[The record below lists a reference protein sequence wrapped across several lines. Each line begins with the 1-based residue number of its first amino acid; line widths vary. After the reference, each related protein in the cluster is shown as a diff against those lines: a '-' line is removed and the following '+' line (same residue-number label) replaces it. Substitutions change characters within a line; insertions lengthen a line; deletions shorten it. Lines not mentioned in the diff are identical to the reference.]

1 MEYFRVLLILIKVR
15 HHKLIFSKVIMTD
28 WYDMQVLKSQD
39 VLSFLKRQPVWKNKG
54 RKRKSL
60 TGGTELTAAYN
71 IKALCHSHNVWGNEM
86 NSLSGFLQFA
96 VPKNTVLS
104 AQMEHAWFWRRAWCK
119 LQTSFFAYQ
128 WIPENQTFAVKWQVW
143 KLYKNELIPVVLSDC
158 MYCQCSGQE
167 MGEHGTFCSHGYYFG
182 ERYQADEGFHPGANI
197 SLFAPSPHP
206 QGQQSGK
213 RTPVTGIKDA
223 STFPENKGRKKF
235 LRIISTI

>member
-1 MEYFRVLLILIKVR
+1 MTCRSSSLKMSYHFWGDSLFEKIKEG
-15 HHKLIFSKVIMTD
+15 KE
-28 WYDMQVLKSQD
+28 
-39 VLSFLKRQPVWKNKG
+39 
-54 RKRKSL
+54 SL

-104 AQMEHAWFWRRAWCK
+104 AQMEHAWFWRRACCK

-167 MGEHGTFCSHGYYFG
+167 MGEHGTFCSHGYFG
-182 ERYQADEGFHPGANI
+182 ER
-197 SLFAPSPHP
+197 
-206 QGQQSGK
+206 
-213 RTPVTGIKDA
+213 
-223 STFPENKGRKKF
+223 
-235 LRIISTI
+235 

>member
-1 MEYFRVLLILIKVR
+1 MENFRVLLILIKVR
-15 HHKLIFSKVIMTD
+15 YHKLIFSKVIMTD
-28 WYDMQVLKSQD
+28 WYDMQVLKPD

-143 KLYKNELIPVVLSDC
+143 KLYKNELIPMVLSDC
-158 MYCQCSGQE
+158 MYCQCLRTRNWETRHILQSWLLLWWEISGRWGISSRCQ
-167 MGEHGTFCSHGYYFG
+167 YYF
-182 ERYQADEGFHPGANI
+182 F
-197 SLFAPSPHP
+197 F
-206 QGQQSGK
+206 
-213 RTPVTGIKDA
+213 
-223 STFPENKGRKKF
+223 FF
-235 LRIISTI
+235 LP

>member
-15 HHKLIFSKVIMTD
+15 HQKLIFSKVIMTD

-39 VLSFLKRQPVWKNKG
+39 VLSFLRRQAVWKNKG

-60 TGGTELTAAYN
+60 TGGTEVTAAYN

-182 ERYQADEGFHPGANI
+182 ERWWISSRCQYF
-197 SLFAPSPHP
+197 SLFPSLRDSRVAREV
-206 QGQQSGK
+206 QSLK
-213 RTPVTGIKDA
+213 LKMHQN
-223 STFPENKGRKKF
+223 FQKEKGEKKF
-235 LRIISTI
+235 CKLF

>member
-1 MEYFRVLLILIKVR
+1 MENFRVLLILIKVR
-15 HHKLIFSKVIMTD
+15 YHKLIFSKVIMTD
-28 WYDMQVLKSQD
+28 WYDMQVLKPD

-158 MYCQCSGQE
+158 MYCQCLRTSNWETRHILQSWLLLWWEISGRWGISSRCQYDFFFFYPRDSRVARE
-167 MGEHGTFCSHGYYFG
+167 LQSHW
-182 ERYQADEGFHPGANI
+182 D
-197 SLFAPSPHP
+197 
-206 QGQQSGK
+206 
-213 RTPVTGIKDA
+213 
-223 STFPENKGRKKF
+223 
-235 LRIISTI
+235 

>member
-1 MEYFRVLLILIKVR
+1 MENFRVLLILMKVR
-15 HHKLIFSKVIMTD
+15 YHKLIFSKVIMTD
-28 WYDMQVLKSQD
+28 WYDTQVLKPD

-54 RKRKSL
+54 RKIKSL

-86 NSLSGFLQFA
+86 NSLSGFLQLA

-143 KLYKNELIPVVLSDC
+143 KLYKNELFPVVLSDC

-167 MGEHGTFCSHGYYFG
+167 IGKHGTSCSHGYYFG
-182 ERYQADEGFHPGANI
+182 ERYQADKGFHSGASMTSPRPPGTAEWQENY
-197 SLFAPSPHP
+197 SPW
-206 QGQQSGK
+206 
-213 RTPVTGIKDA
+213 I
-223 STFPENKGRKKF
+223 
-235 LRIISTI
+235 